1 MCPSLPTVPISPI
14 SPLEAMVN
22 TVTTVEKACGKR
34 GEWDPGE
41 LLGQGSITCEI
52 NHGKKKGLSWDWRR
66 KYSFMGTSMIAPG
79 HVHDEGLPWG
89 WTEHIAQCKEAF
101 YK

>member
-14 SPLEAMVN
+14 SPLQAMVN
-22 TVTTVEKACGKR
+22 TVTTDEKACGKR

-52 NHGKKKGLSWDWRR
+52 NHGKRGNPLGLE
-66 KYSFMGTSMIAPG
+66 KEVLPHAKI
-79 HVHDEGLPWG
+79 HDSPW
-89 WTEHIAQCKEAF
+89 TRT
-101 YK
+101 

>member
-22 TVTTVEKACGKR
+22 TGTTVEKACGKS

-41 LLGQGSITCEI
+41 LLGQGSITCEF
-52 NHGKKKGLSWDWRR
+52 NHGKKGIILGLQ
-66 KYSFMGTSMIAPG
+66 KEVLPHANI
-79 HVHDEGLPWG
+79 HDSPW
-89 WTEHIAQCKEAF
+89 THA
-101 YK
+101 

>member
-22 TVTTVEKACGKR
+22 TVTTLEKACGNR

-41 LLGQGSITCEI
+41 LLGQGSITCEF
-52 NHGKKKGLSWDWRR
+52 NHGKKRDYLGTGEGSTPSW
-66 KYSFMGTSMIAPG
+66 
-79 HVHDEGLPWG
+79 
-89 WTEHIAQCKEAF
+89 EHP
-101 YK
+101 